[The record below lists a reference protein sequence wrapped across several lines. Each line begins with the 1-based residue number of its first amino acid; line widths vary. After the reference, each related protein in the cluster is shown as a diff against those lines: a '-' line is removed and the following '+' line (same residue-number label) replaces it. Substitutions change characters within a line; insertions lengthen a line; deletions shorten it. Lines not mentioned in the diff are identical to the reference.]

1 MISDGQKESAQRVAP
16 QAPRSGVW
24 RSHHFVTNL
33 PAPTKFYVYVLWSE
47 TLNVNNRLHEHNSGE
62 SVSTKTGIPWIVV
75 HHEEFCTRS
84 DAVKKEKQI
93 KARGIKRYLV
103 EQKCRD

>member
-1 MISDGQKESAQRVAP
+1 M
-16 QAPRSGVW
+16 
-24 RSHHFVTNL
+24 
-33 PAPTKFYVYVLWSE
+33 FYVYVLWSE
-47 TLNVNNRLHEHNSGE
+47 TLQRYYVGSTLNVNNRLHEHNSGE
-62 SVSTKTGIPWIVV
+62 SVPTKAGIPWIVV
-75 HHEEFCTRS
+75 HHEEFHTRS